1 MKSEEEKTLNRK
13 ERSLKQ
19 GDRNDNYIFSA
30 LVTLMYFTDN
40 LRVQQIIHIPLD
52 TASLS
57 RLISI

>member
-1 MKSEEEKTLNRK
+1 MIIIS
-13 ERSLKQ
+13 
-19 GDRNDNYIFSA
+19 

-40 LRVQQIIHIPLD
+40 LRVQQIIHIPPD